1 MIPYEVNLW
10 FIMRFK
16 FLVPVHLH
24 IFPSKLSSISCCVRL
39 SFCSNKLNV
48 RKITLTI
55 IILYLEVVSHCQTQ
69 PTTKKGSGQSTIL
82 VFIKSLARFLVYD
95 KPLIIFI
102 IQITI
107 FITILS
113 SCMNTLLQSITSLPG
128 TWHSWRKLV

>member
-1 MIPYEVNLW
+1 
-10 FIMRFK
+10 MRFK

-55 IILYLEVVSHCQTQ
+55 ISYLEVVSHCQTQ

-82 VFIKSLARFLVYD
+82 VFIKSLARFLAILVYD
-95 KPLIIFI
+95 KLLIIFI
-102 IQITI
+102 IKITI

-113 SCMNTLLQSITSLPG
+113 SCMNTLLNTSLPG
-128 TWHSWRKLV
+128 T